1 MNIFFLGV
9 SYSYQ
14 TKRRPS
20 ICLKYE
26 IGGKSMQVLGVR
38 EMTGEY
44 EGKPY
49 HKVAFHVG
57 TPFDDDNSNGYN
69 TEVVKVKY
77 DDLTKSFNKQCRLCF
92 TSR

>member
-1 MNIFFLGV
+1 
-9 SYSYQ
+9 
-14 TKRRPS
+14 
-20 ICLKYE
+20 
-26 IGGKSMQVLGVR
+26 MQVLGVR

-77 DDLTKSFNKQCRLCF
+77 DDLTKSFNKQLTTAEIKEF
-92 TSR
+92 FNKYIEFHYDKFGNANFVKIITEKEDIKK